1 MALRCTVRLGLMIVG
16 LGLWGC
22 MLPER
27 EERETLFD
35 VPILATY
42 ASSEES
48 DAWGLNLLG
57 GLFQRDVHAAGSH
70 THFFPLLFNTEGP
83 EEDSFFLLL
92 PFYYHRREPFRE
104 ETFYFLSGKQE
115 IDGRTIYRPLYPL
128 FSFSPS
134 DGAGRKSFFLFPLV
148 DLHVDGERGRLD
160 IVNVLG
166 LVKLFG
172 RQWGLPPEP
181 GSEPGGGGRGSFAF
195 LNVLNLFQLAG
206 GRDLGAYEDFY
217 FATLL
222 GSERLSL
229 FQRHWR
235 RDGTDGRTVLFPLY
249 WHFRDEG
256 AEYYHFW
263 PLFSTSSGTAES
275 GAAWTRTGI
284 LSDMFSLRK
293 EGGGKTLKLLWFI
306 PISWGGGGDS

>member
-1 MALRCTVRLGLMIVG
+1 MAQRGTVLLGLIFVA
-16 LGLWGC
+16 LSLWGC

-27 EERETLFD
+27 EEREILFD

-57 GLFQRDVHAAGSH
+57 GLFQCDVHAAGSH

-104 ETFYFLSGKQE
+104 ETFYFLAGKQE

-128 FSFSPS
+128 FSFSPT
-134 DGAGRKSFFLFPLV
+134 DAAGRRSFFLFPLV
-148 DLHVDGERGRLD
+148 DLDVDGDRGRLD

-166 LVKLFG
+166 LVKVFG
-172 RQWGLPPEP
+172 HQWGLPPEP
-181 GSEPGGGGRGSFAF
+181 GAEPGTDGAGGSRRGSFAL
-195 LNVLNLFQLAG
+195 LNVLNIFQLAG

-235 RDGTDGRTVLFPLY
+235 RDGTDGRTDIFPHY
-249 WHFRDEG
+249 WHFRDEA
-256 AEYYHFW
+256 AECYHFW
-263 PLFSTSSGTAES
+263 PFFSTSSGTAES
-275 GAAWTRTGI
+275 GSAWTRTGV

-293 EGGGKTLKLLWFI
+293 EEGVKTLKLFWFI
-306 PISWGGGGDS
+306 PI